1 MTVQQMNYALTVAE
15 CGSMNKA
22 AERLFI
28 AQPTLTNAIQELERE
43 IGMTVFVRTR
53 KGITPTQEGLEFL
66 SDIRRLYHQYGTVMQ
81 KYMGEG
87 SYKRKFGVSTQHYSF
102 AIKAFVEM
110 AKHYD
115 MNQFDFAIR
124 ETKTRQVI
132 TDVST
137 LRSEIGVLYVS
148 ASNQRVLRKLFAEHE
163 LEFHPLI
170 ECRAYVYLWKG
181 HPLAKESSI
190 RLDQL
195 EPYPCLSFEQ
205 DGEESYFA
213 EEILSEKVYAREIK
227 ACDRATILNL
237 MVGLKGYTL
246 CSGIISDD
254 LNGDD
259 YIAIPFQEDAEN
271 PNSVMTIGY
280 LIKKHC
286 VLSDMGRRY
295 IDEITKFLAGVP
307 ESLSYR

>member
-1 MTVQQMNYALTVAE
+1 MTLQQIYYALTIEE

-22 AERLFI
+22 AEKLFI
-28 AQPTLTNAIQELERE
+28 VQPTLTSAIQELEKE
-43 IGMTVFVRTR
+43 VGITIFVRTH
-53 KGITPTQEGLEFL
+53 KGITPTQEGAEFL
-66 SDIRRLYHQYGTVMQ
+66 SDIRRLYRQYGTVIQ
-81 KYMGEG
+81 KYRGEG

-102 AIKAFVEM
+102 AVKAFVEM

-124 ETKTRQVI
+124 ETRTRAVI

-137 LRSEIGVLYVS
+137 LRSEIGILYVS
-148 ASNQRVLRKLFAEHE
+148 NANRRTMNRLFTQQE

-170 ECRAYVYLWKG
+170 QCRAYVYLWKG
-181 HPLAKESSI
+181 HPLAKEASI
-190 RLDQL
+190 GLEQL

-205 DGEESYFA
+205 GEDEYYFA
-213 EEILSEKVYAREIK
+213 EEILSENIYPREIK

-259 YIAIPFQEDAEN
+259 YIAIPFREDEEN
-271 PNSVMTIGY
+271 PNSVMEIGY
-280 LIKKHC
+280 LTKKNSI
-286 VLSDMGRRY
+286 LSEMRKRY
-295 IDEITKFLAGVP
+295 IDEITKYLAAVQT
-307 ESLSYR
+307 EKL

>member
-22 AERLFI
+22 AEKLFI
-28 AQPTLTNAIQELERE
+28 AQPTLTNAIQELEKE
-43 IGMTVFVRTR
+43 IGITVFVRTR
-53 KGITPTQEGLEFL
+53 KGITPTQAGLEFL

-81 KYMGEG
+81 KYMREG

-102 AIKAFVEM
+102 AVRAFVEM

-132 TDVST
+132 VDVST
-137 LRSEIGVLYVS
+137 LKSEIGILYVS
-148 ASNQRVLRKLFAEHE
+148 ASNQKVLRKLFAEHE

-181 HPLAKESSI
+181 HPLSKEPSVS
-190 RLDQL
+190 LEQL

-205 DGEESYFA
+205 DGETYCFA
-213 EEILSEKVYAREIK
+213 EEILSENVYPREIK

-259 YIAIPFQEDAEN
+259 YIAIPFRDDEEN
-271 PNSVMTIGY
+271 ANSIMNIGY
-280 LIKKHC
+280 LTKKNG
-286 VLSDMGRRY
+286 VLSEMGQRY
-295 IDEITKFLAGVP
+295 IDEITKYLSDVP
-307 ESLSYR
+307 KRL